1 MSNHWASVKQTA
13 GDISVDQEAQLL
25 LHEVLHVLYSPAVVE
40 QDGQVNRDQVAQLL
54 VDKFRQ
60 HSH

>member
-1 MSNHWASVKQTA
+1 MPNHWASVKQTA

-25 LHEVLHVLYSPAVVE
+25 LHEVLHVLYSSAVDE

>member
-25 LHEVLHVLYSPAVVE
+25 LHEVLHVLYSAQVDE

-54 VDKFRQ
+54 VDKFRK

>member
-1 MSNHWASVKQTA
+1 MPNHWASVKQTA

-25 LHEVLHVLYSPAVVE
+25 LHEVLHVLYLSAVDE

>member
-1 MSNHWASVKQTA
+1 MPNHWVSVKQTA

-25 LHEVLHVLYSPAVVE
+25 LHEVLHVLYSPAVDE